1 MEHPERPERIV
12 DGMAALHSDERRD
25 LSALEDRFDV
35 IRREGQLERVGI
47 PPHHL
52 VDDVDLLEG
61 GSDGG
66 LSLELRVHVDRP
78 ELPAQAA
85 RSKASDVGHDGRL
98 GLLEVQLV
106 EVPLRLVAERHRE
119 VVVSVDERG
128 AFVQRTRAFDKRRI
142 RGPVLGHRDQREKD
156 QNESEWSSH
165 QGSGGIMACRVRWA
179 AAPPRRGIR
188 ATTTEKTST
197 GRKGDEDGIHL
208 IKRFRVPP
216 LLPVEELLGPSK
228 SLPLEFGLD
237 WSEMPA
243 LGLQNE
249 ISLNY
254 PEPRTML
261 QAFVVTLRE
270 GLEAFLIVAISLA
283 YLKKTGRAALIP
295 AVRWGIVASVLLSVG
310 AGILLSKAANQALW
324 EGVLAL
330 VAAVLVASLTVHM
343 WRAGRHMKRDIEGR
357 LEASSVKVGAAAFLG
372 VFMFTLL
379 MITREGMETAL
390 LMNALLFTV
399 QSPQIVSGAI
409 GGTILAAFVA
419 WLWSRYGHRVNLARF
434 FQVTAVFLLIFVV
447 QLLIYGFHELTE
459 ANIFP
464 NSQPW
469 HDATEPFGPDGIY
482 GQYLTYLLVLLP
494 LTWLAVSSFFH
505 RGGPPRSQTA

>member
-1 MEHPERPERIV
+1 
-12 DGMAALHSDERRD
+12 
-25 LSALEDRFDV
+25 
-35 IRREGQLERVGI
+35 
-47 PPHHL
+47 
-52 VDDVDLLEG
+52 
-61 GSDGG
+61 
-66 LSLELRVHVDRP
+66 
-78 ELPAQAA
+78 
-85 RSKASDVGHDGRL
+85 
-98 GLLEVQLV
+98 
-106 EVPLRLVAERHRE
+106 
-119 VVVSVDERG
+119 
-128 AFVQRTRAFDKRRI
+128 
-142 RGPVLGHRDQREKD
+142 
-156 QNESEWSSH
+156 
-165 QGSGGIMACRVRWA
+165 
-179 AAPPRRGIR
+179 
-188 ATTTEKTST
+188 
-197 GRKGDEDGIHL
+197 
-208 IKRFRVPP
+208 
-216 LLPVEELLGPSK
+216 
-228 SLPLEFGLD
+228 
-237 WSEMPA
+237 
-243 LGLQNE
+243 
-249 ISLNY
+249 
-254 PEPRTML
+254 ML

-283 YLKKTGRAALIP
+283 YLKKTGRSGLIP
-295 AVRWGIVASVLLSVG
+295 AVRWGIVASVLLSIG
-310 AGILLSKAANQALW
+310 AGLLLAKAANQSLW

-343 WRAGRHMKRDIEGR
+343 WRAGRYMKRDIEGR
-357 LEASSVKVGAAAFLG
+357 LETSSTKPGSAAFLG

-447 QLLIYGFHELTE
+447 QLIIYGFHELTE

-494 LTWLAVSSFFH
+494 LTWLAVSSFLH
-505 RGGPPRSQTA
+505 RGGSQRSQAA